1 MTGYDHRR
9 ASPPRRAVRQLAA
22 TRPVAWVSA
31 RALHRVDLLV
41 HRATHGRTT
50 FSTVVSGLPV
60 VMLTT
65 TGARTGRSRTLPVLG
80 IPDGDRVVVIASN
93 FGQRHHPAWYH
104 NLRALPFATVAG
116 DGPAVAMRARELAGD
131 ERERYFAAGVAVNPG
146 WTRYRGRAGHRRI
159 PVIMLEPIKEAR
171 DA

>member
-1 MTGYDHRR
+1 MIGYDHRR
-9 ASPPRRAVRQLAA
+9 ASRPRRAVRQLAA

-41 HRATHGRTT
+41 HRATRGRTT

-80 IPDGDRVVVIASN
+80 IPDGDRMVVIASN

-146 WTRYRGRAGHRRI
+146 WTRYRGRAGRRQI
-159 PVIMLEPIKEAR
+159 PVVMLEPIEEAR

>member
-1 MTGYDHRR
+1 M
-9 ASPPRRAVRQLAA
+9 
-22 TRPVAWVSA
+22 
-31 RALHRVDLLV
+31 
-41 HRATHGRTT
+41 
-50 FSTVVSGLPV
+50 
-60 VMLTT
+60 
-65 TGARTGRSRTLPVLG
+65 
-80 IPDGDRVVVIASN
+80 VVIASN

-146 WTRYRGRAGHRRI
+146 WTRYRGRARRRQI
-159 PVIMLEPIKEAR
+159 PVIMLEPIEEAR